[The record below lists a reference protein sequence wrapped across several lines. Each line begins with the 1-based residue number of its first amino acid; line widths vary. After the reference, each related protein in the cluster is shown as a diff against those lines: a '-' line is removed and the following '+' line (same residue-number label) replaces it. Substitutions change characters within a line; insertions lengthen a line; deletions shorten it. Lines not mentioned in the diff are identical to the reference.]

1 MLSIIVPCLNEQEN
15 INLFYNEIKS
25 KLKKEKFEIIFIDDG
40 SKDNTWKEII
50 NLCKIIVILKE
61 LN

>member
-1 MLSIIVPCLNEQEN
+1 MSKN
-15 INLFYNEIKS
+15 INLFYKQIKS
-25 KLKKEKFEIIFIDDG
+25 KLKKKKFEIIFIDDG